1 MTNREIGII
10 LNGATGGICSF
21 QHLANSLV
29 PIRAEGG
36 LRIGDETIMPKLL
49 LVGRDDKRLSE
60 IARAN
65 GLDAWT
71 TELDT
76 ALNDPDYPVF
86 FDAAAT
92 HMRAD
97 ILHRALASGKHVYA
111 EKPVAMSVEG
121 GLALLREAESR
132 GLKHGVVE
140 DKLRLPGLRKLA
152 KLVDDGFFGRIVGFK
167 LEFGWWVFDGVSAPA
182 QRPSWNYKRARGGG
196 LVSDMYPH
204 WRYVIE
210 GLLGPIGQV
219 VSANSTAQGERADE
233 SGAEFPVDVEDNAA
247 TLLRMESGVVGAIL
261 SSWATRVRREDL
273 LTLQI
278 DGTDGSAV
286 AGLRRCH
293 TQRAAETPTILG
305 FRMGRDADTMSVATD
320 YYAGWQEVTDATPYK
335 NPYRYGWESF
345 IAHVVADAPF
355 NSSISAGIRDVQLTE
370 ACLDS
375 AASGAWIDMPSL
387 TDDAP

>member
-1 MTNREIGII
+1 MTARSIGII

-21 QHLANSLV
+21 QHLANSLA

-36 LRIGDETIMPKLL
+36 LRIGDDTVMPKLL
-49 LVGRDDKRLSE
+49 LVGRDEKRLAD

-65 GLDAWT
+65 DVDSWTTDLDA
-71 TELDT
+71 

-92 HMRAD
+92 HMRAG
-97 ILHRALASGKHVYA
+97 ILHRALAAGKHIYA
-111 EKPVAMSVEG
+111 EKPIAPAVADGM
-121 GLALLREAESR
+121 ALLRDAESR

-140 DKLRLPGLRKLA
+140 DKLHLPGLLKLA
-152 KLVDDGFFGRIVGFK
+152 KLVESGFFGRIVGFK
-167 LEFGWWVFDGVSAPA
+167 LEFGWWVFDGIAAPS
-182 QRPSWNYKRARGGG
+182 QRPSWNYKRATGGG

-210 GLLGPIGQV
+210 GLLGPIGRV
-219 VSANSTAQGERADE
+219 VCAASTAQSARADE
-233 SGAEFPVDVEDNAA
+233 SGAEFEVDVEDHAP
-247 TLLRMESGVVGAIL
+247 TLVRMESGAVGTIL

-278 DGTDGSAV
+278 DGTEGSAV

-293 TQRAAETPTILG
+293 TQRRSETPPIAG
-305 FRMGRDADTMSVATD
+305 FRMGKDADTMDVAVD
-320 YYAGWQEVTDATPYK
+320 YFSDWREVTDTTPYK
-335 NPYRYGWESF
+335 NPYRYGWENF

-355 NSSISAGIRDVQLTE
+355 GSKLPAGIRDVRLVE
-370 ACLDS
+370 VCLDS
-375 AASGAWIDMPSL
+375 ASGGTWVDMPPL
-387 TDDAP
+387 TEDAE

>member
-60 IARAN
+60 IARAH

-76 ALNDPDYPVF
+76 ALNDLDYPVF

-92 HMRAD
+92 HTRAD
-97 ILHRALASGKHVYA
+97 ILHRALAAGKHIYA

-152 KLVDDGFFGRIVGFK
+152 KLVDHGFFGRIVGFSQSFRHRENP
-167 LEFGWWVFDGVSAPA
+167 LF
-182 QRPSWNYKRARGGG
+182 
-196 LVSDMYPH
+196 
-204 WRYVIE
+204 
-210 GLLGPIGQV
+210 
-219 VSANSTAQGERADE
+219 
-233 SGAEFPVDVEDNAA
+233 FP
-247 TLLRMESGVVGAIL
+247 LP
-261 SSWATRVRREDL
+261 RRE
-273 LTLQI
+273 TLFNQPDNDFAHAGVI
-278 DGTDGSAV
+278 APREPFHSAGKLGS
-286 AGLRRCH
+286 
-293 TQRAAETPTILG
+293 Q
-305 FRMGRDADTMSVATD
+305 RDACANRF
-320 YYAGWQEVTDATPYK
+320 G
-335 NPYRYGWESF
+335 
-345 IAHVVADAPF
+345 
-355 NSSISAGIRDVQLTE
+355 
-370 ACLDS
+370 
-375 AASGAWIDMPSL
+375 
-387 TDDAP
+387 